1 MGYFDDLTVLNIS
14 NSTMYGSTRLSD
26 ICTNCHYLGVMQ
38 GEVYLAE
45 LLEKRPFVYMTPR
58 NITTLNGWNSPP
70 GHSRSN
76 FYIEFTGERA
86 DRIIKSFDAFHK
98 PRIYPVS
105 DPLPFTAKLTE
116 AQRFFTAG
124 TPDAKIRLI
133 LCIEEFAALL
143 ENELH
148 NQRNVIS
155 SRCGIDRIVKKINSA
170 PGETYSWQQ
179 QADSAGLSL
188 RHWNRL
194 FTAFTGL
201 PPGEYLADCRLK
213 LARKLLSDS
222 DLPIKEIAPCC
233 GFAHPADFI
242 RFFKKHTGI
251 SPGCFRSHRLL

>member
-1 MGYFDDLTVLNIS
+1 MGYFEDLTVLNIS
-14 NSTMYGSTRLSD
+14 NSTMYGSSKLSD

-38 GEVYLAE
+38 GEVYIAE
-45 LLEKRPFVYMTPR
+45 TLEKRPFVYMTPCGI
-58 NITTLNGWNSPP
+58 ITQNGWRSPS
-70 GHSRSN
+70 GRSRSN

-86 DRIIKSFDAFHK
+86 DRLIKSFDASHK

-105 DPLPFTAKLTE
+105 DHRPFTAKLTE

-124 TPDAKIRLI
+124 TPDAKIRLT

-148 NQRNVIS
+148 TQRNVIS
-155 SRCGIDRIVKKINSA
+155 SRCGINRVVKKINTA
-170 PGETYSWQQ
+170 PGNMYNWKQE
-179 QADSAGLSL
+179 ADSAGISL

-213 LARKLLSDS
+213 QARKLLTCSE
-222 DLPIKEIAPCC
+222 LPIKEIAHCC

-251 SPGCFRSHRLL
+251 PPGIFRNRRLL